1 VLREVESL
9 RVFFNE
15 KTMNI
20 KDSILLI
27 LVSLVFGC
35 LIIQAHPTIK
45 DPISL
50 GKIEVMDTIKPQ
62 DTIVDV
68 NGKNAL
74 FIGDSHTSNHTAGW
88 QTIVCKKTKLKMKN
102 VSVSG
107 KTTYWMLEMAL
118 YSLHKNIDYCFIYGG
133 ANDMYSSSIT
143 PEEAVNNIQGIIK
156 MCDGNGV
163 QAIVLTGFDP
173 RNTNT
178 PNSNYI
184 PKYIKFQKLLLS
196 NIKGAIVIDT
206 RVVAKS
212 DCWDGL
218 CHMAPSGHKKIGEC
232 VIKKMK
238 FKTY

>member
-1 VLREVESL
+1 MKLVVSFLL
-9 RVFFNE
+9 
-15 KTMNI
+15 TLNI
-20 KDSILLI
+20 FMFTTIFVKNNPFPKDSLTNSEKYSIDSAI
-27 LVSLVFGC
+27 
-35 LIIQAHPTIK
+35 TY
-45 DPISL
+45 
-50 GKIEVMDTIKPQ
+50 Q

-74 FIGDSHTSNHTAGW
+74 FIGDSHTSNHTSGW
-88 QTIVCKKTKLKMKN
+88 QTIVCKKTKLKMNN

-118 YSLHKNIDYCFIYGG
+118 YTLHKNIDYCFIYGG

-143 PEEAVNNIQGIIK
+143 PEEAVNNIQGIVK
-156 MCDGNGV
+156 MCNGNGV

-178 PNSNYI
+178 PNPNYI

-196 NIKGAIVIDT
+196 GIKNAIVIDT
-206 RVVAKS
+206 RVVSKS

-218 CHMAPSGHKKIGEC
+218 CHMAPSGHKKIAEC